1 FGWLHAH
8 SGGWTY
14 PFVFLVICLLV
25 QLAAAWVACRPQLL
39 EDVWAPPARGARA
52 VNGPAD

>member
-1 FGWLHAH
+1 
-8 SGGWTY
+8 GGWTY